1 MTFALPHPSDAPTVW
16 RAVAAQFASDAK
28 AREALL
34 VAADAASDAIAHA
47 VWPALIARTKGAA
60 HVATVSHVAARARD
74 RRAGP
79 GVLWALASVAL
90 GPKDELRKVAAEALI
105 RPVFSRDREA
115 LSLAFSLSARV
126 ASARGATARE
136 RAALQ
141 AWLGAGG
148 EDPLADRDAATTW
161 RAWIEGRERPAALDY
176 ALVIACAG
184 ARRAELEHLRAVAEH
199 VIVAL
204 FATASGECAALWRWL
219 ATGGSD
225 GAEDDGA
232 GRSSWSESGPRVVA
246 LGALSTVRASVALA
260 HLAPHA
266 EAASSF
272 DRAVLAQVLRAC
284 AAEALRAQVEAQSSS
299 WMLLAAKADERAE
312 RQRAMDSA
320 VERVCEALSRSKLDG
335 RVLVQILLG
344 RESDE
349 RAKSAVNE
357 RWLSPAM
364 RVRALGVA
372 LANEALGARTI
383 ALGELANNGVVAGVL
398 GLLREIAKSDADAI
412 TRQQA
417 RQLAR
422 G

>member
-335 RVLVQILLG
+335 RVLVRILLG

-383 ALGELANNGVVAGVL
+383 ALGELADNGVVAGVL

>member
-60 HVATVSHVAARARD
+60 HVATVTHVAARARD

-90 GPKDELRKVAAEALI
+90 GPKDDLRKVAAEALI
-105 RPVFSRDREA
+105 RPVFARDREA

-141 AWLGAGG
+141 AWLSAGG

-161 RAWIEGRERPAALDY
+161 RAWIEGRERPVALDY

-204 FATASGECAALWRWL
+204 FATASAECAALWRWL
-219 ATGGSD
+219 GTGGSD

-246 LGALSTVRASVALA
+246 LGALSAVRAPVALA

-266 EAASSF
+266 EAASAF

-284 AAEALRAQVEAQSSS
+284 AAEALRAQLEEQSSS

-312 RQRAMDSA
+312 WQRATDSA
-320 VERVCEALSRSKLDG
+320 VERVCEALSRSTLDG
-335 RVLVQILLG
+335 RALVRILLG

-349 RAKSAVNE
+349 RAKSAVNA

-383 ALGELANNGVVAGVL
+383 ALGELADNGVVAGVL
-398 GLLREIAKSDADAI
+398 GLLREIAKSDADPI

>member
-34 VAADAASDAIAHA
+34 VAADAGSDAIAHA

-60 HVATVSHVAARARD
+60 HVATVAHVAARARD

-335 RVLVQILLG
+335 RALVRILLG

-383 ALGELANNGVVAGVL
+383 ALGELADNGVVAGVL

>member
-34 VAADAASDAIAHA
+34 VAADAGSDAIAHA

-60 HVATVSHVAARARD
+60 HVATVAHVAARARD

-126 ASARGATARE
+126 AAARGATARE

-284 AAEALRAQVEAQSSS
+284 AAEALRAQLEAQSSS
-299 WMLLAAKADERAE
+299 WTLLAAKADERAE
-312 RQRAMDSA
+312 WQRAMDAA

-335 RVLVQILLG
+335 RALVRILLG

-349 RAKSAVNE
+349 RAKSAVNA

-383 ALGELANNGVVAGVL
+383 ALGELADNGVVAGVL